1 MWKTFI
7 RGNGEKVAY
16 QIKRTVCTKKTKFQL
31 VEILD
36 TKSYGL
42 ALFLDHM
49 PQSSEVDEFVYHEG
63 LVHPALITHPNP
75 QNILIAG
82 GGEGATLREVLRH
95 KTINHATMIDLDK
108 NAVELC
114 KRYLVKWHCGSFDN
128 PKVELLHQDARRYLE
143 RTDQIFNCIFIDVTD
158 PLPGSPSYLLY
169 TKEFYQT
176 VYERLSPDGIIVTQA
191 ESANINN
198 LTCFLAITKTL
209 SQIFPIVRPY
219 RINVPFYADLWGF
232 VLASKKYDPFKIFSE
247 KVDRVL
253 KNRGCQGLKFY
264 DGETHRAIFSLPK
277 YLRSRLKGEKR
288 VITDNKPIF
297 FLG

>member
-7 RGNGEKVAY
+7 RGDGEKVSY
-16 QIKRTVCTKKTKFQL
+16 QIKQAVCTKQTKFQL

-42 ALFLDHM
+42 ALFLDNM
-49 PQSSEVDEFVYHEG
+49 PQSSEIDEFVYHEG
-63 LVHPALITHPNP
+63 LVHPALVAHPKP
-75 QNILIAG
+75 KTLLIAG
-82 GGEGATLREVLRH
+82 GGEGATLREVLKHR
-95 KTINHATMIDLDK
+95 TVSQATMIDIDK
-108 NAVELC
+108 EAVELC
-114 KRYLVKWHCGSFDN
+114 KKYLVKWHRGSFDN
-128 PKVELLHQDARRYLE
+128 PKVRLLYQDARNYLE
-143 RTDQIFNCIFIDVTD
+143 RTDQIFDCIFIDVTD

-176 VYERLSPDGIIVTQA
+176 AYKKLSPDGILATQA

-209 SQIFPIVRPY
+209 SQIFSVVRPY

-232 VLASKKYDPFKIFSE
+232 VLASKKYDPFKMIPK

-253 KNRGCQGLKFY
+253 KRRGCQGLDFY
-264 DGETHRAIFSLPK
+264 DGEAHQAIFSLPK
-277 YLRSRLKGEKR
+277 YLRSKLKKEKR
-288 VITDNKPIF
+288 IITDKKPLF